1 VGGAAAG
8 GLGSALLVRLNDR
21 TGDDPRPPCR
31 LVCTLAAT
39 AVFVLPSVGATIGY
53 NLSRSR

>member
-1 VGGAAAG
+1 V

-39 AVFVLPSVGATIGY
+39 AVFVLPSVGATVGY